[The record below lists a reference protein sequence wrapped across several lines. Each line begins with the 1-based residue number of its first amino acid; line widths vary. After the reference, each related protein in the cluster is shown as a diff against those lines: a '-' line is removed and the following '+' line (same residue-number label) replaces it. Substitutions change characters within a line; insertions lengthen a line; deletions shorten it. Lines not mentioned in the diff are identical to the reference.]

1 MILGE
6 RLAMIDLSK
15 IEAIYLYTKITDMR
29 KGITGLLGLAQGLV
43 EKKDMGNRLFIFC
56 GKDKRN
62 IKILEMD
69 YDGYWLYQKRLVTG
83 KFKWPKS
90 NSNSIIIDKRQ
101 LSWLFQGLSMFQPTA
116 HQNVLYPQN

>member
-1 MILGE
+1 
-6 RLAMIDLSK
+6 MIDLSK

-83 KFKWPKS
+83 
-90 NSNSIIIDKRQ
+90 NSNGQKAILILLSLIKDSYRGFSGSINVSTNSSSKCA
-101 LSWLFQGLSMFQPTA
+101 LSSKLTNKML
-116 HQNVLYPQN
+116 N